1 MNIELARAV
10 IRGAFR
16 STSELANLLPAL
28 KEQCNPDEYKTY
40 ALGIAAAIDA
50 IMTNTINRAVQA
62 YPDLAK
68 EIDEQ
73 IARHGRYRRGVN

>member
-1 MNIELARAV
+1 MNIELARDV
-10 IRGAFR
+10 IRAAFQ
-16 STSELANLLPAL
+16 STSELGKLLPTL
-28 KEQCNPDEYKTY
+28 KEQCNPAEYRTY

-50 IMTNTINRAVQA
+50 IMTNTINRAVQT

-73 IARHGRYRRGVN
+73 IAKHGRYQ